1 MSKEAEGRR
10 RAGEKEK
17 LKNCRERRRR
27 RRRER
32 KKYNGIPCFGIFHV
46 HVFKACII
54 YCIQCTLF
62 VGRF

>member
-1 MSKEAEGRR
+1 MSKEAERRR

-27 RRRER
+27 KER